1 MLQFCSFFLMIRRP
15 PRSTRTDTLFP
26 YTTLC
31 RSETVGAFRL
41 GDAGAVI
48 LHLDLDAVRR
58 ALDRHEDAAA
68 AIFGRVLDEV
78 AEHLVQVLTF
88 HADGGAL
95 VAGEIDGDVFI
106 EARPRPLDGLHPRPD
121 LRPRLGAGAAADGA
135 RAGAM
140 VFAMPA
146 HLPPPRDARS
156 ATGKGAR

>member
-106 EARPRPLDGLHPRPD
+106 AARPRTLDGLQRRPD
-121 LRPRLGAGAAADGA
+121 LQERKSG
-135 RAGAM
+135 
-140 VFAMPA
+140 VW
-146 HLPPPRDARS
+146 
-156 ATGKGAR
+156 GKSGRGRVDL

>member
-1 MLQFCSFFLMIRRP
+1 MIRRP

-26 YTTLC
+26 YTTLF
-31 RSETVGAFRL
+31 RSILAFLERDRAAVDGGDVADDGEAEAGAGLLEVEASAAIETVGAFRL

-95 VAGEIDGDVFI
+95 VAEIG
-106 EARPRPLDGLHPRPD
+106 
-121 LRPRLGAGAAADGA
+121 
-135 RAGAM
+135 RAH
-140 VFAMPA
+140 V
-146 HLPPPRDARS
+146 
-156 ATGKGAR
+156 

>member
-106 EARPRPLDGLHPRPD
+106 DARNRPLDGLQRRPD
-121 LRPRLGAGAAADGA
+121 LGPPPAAGAAADGA
-135 RAGAM
+135 GRGGM
-140 VFAMPA
+140 GIDRPA
-146 HLPPPRDARS
+146 HGGRYAGEGIG
-156 ATGKGAR
+156 TGRALG